1 MATVYAI
8 RMKWEVARMKQH
20 QTLMVRQQTMM
31 GLAIM
36 LHSVVPMSLRVTTT
50 LQQQTMM
57 EIALTQRLS
66 QWTAMATAS

>member
-1 MATVYAI
+1 
-8 RMKWEVARMKQH
+8 
-20 QTLMVRQQTMM
+20 MVRQQTMM